1 MVASPGDHDAEA
13 KLSEHREPE
22 GVVLVHAQNTR
33 NTNVP
38 AECFGFGEASV
49 PKDPLV
55 LPVIEVGKVR
65 LTWNLFEAC
74 PAFATVTRYMPF
86 SVGEGRD
93 RHLAVVL
100 AQAAGLARGL
110 DLEVFEVFDAR
121 KRRLTFAAVVH
132 AGRKRRTVSA
142 HKAGDIRANNLAAS
156 EQLECAKH

>member
-13 KLSEHREPE
+13 EFGEHREPE

-38 AECFGFGEASV
+38 TECLGFGEASIT
-49 PKDPLV
+49 KDSLV
-55 LPVIEVGKVR
+55 FPIEKVRQVR

-74 PAFATVTRYMPF
+74 PALATVARDVPF

-100 AQAAGLARGL
+100 A
-110 DLEVFEVFDAR
+110 
-121 KRRLTFAAVVH
+121 
-132 AGRKRRTVSA
+132 
-142 HKAGDIRANNLAAS
+142 
-156 EQLECAKH
+156 